1 MNKPLIF
8 DSIDAIHTGGSYLVG
23 ADGKATRNDAESG
36 PLHRNAEGAP
46 GPAAELN
53 AAAVGVAPAQ
63 PEASASAGATASTK
77 TSGKATA

>member
-8 DSIDAIHTGGSYLVG
+8 DSIDAIHTGGSYTVG

-36 PLHRNAEGAP
+36 PLNRNAEGAP

-63 PEASASAGATASTK
+63 PEALASASISSTK
-77 TSGKATA
+77 TSGKPTA